1 MMILSRAV
9 RLCHSA
15 LALALLAV
23 PAGQVVAQ
31 TPLPAKIDLYVG
43 DSRVLQA
50 QVQRIAIGNGK
61 LISVSTLDSG
71 ELLLLGEAA
80 GTTTV
85 QFWLKGGTRHKL
97 TVQVSELDLE
107 GRLEQVRTLLLG
119 TRNISARVAGNRIAL
134 EGLQVGDA
142 DRERAIAI
150 AASYPGV
157 VLNFIG
163 KQGWETMI
171 QMDVRIIE
179 LRDSSARELGI
190 RWGSSINGP
199 SAGLIADL
207 KTNPYYRV
215 RPGDDAVPGGLG
227 STALPVKVSPA
238 AAYLG
243 LTTAIESRI
252 DLLAQQGVAQ
262 IIAEPTLSCRS
273 GGEARFVSGGEVPIP
288 VVDGLGSTN
297 VEYKEYG
304 IILDVR
310 PRADRSGAIYAEVE
324 AEISQIDDSVRVQS
338 FPGFLKRKS
347 TAAVNLHAGETIV
360 IAGLSSRS
368 SSNEHQAIPGLG
380 QMRGVGGLFG
390 SRKRRQQRSE
400 LLILITPRTV
410 DSAVAGP
417 ADASGEQADRVRRA
431 HEILRHEGDAVAPGT
446 SR

>member
-1 MMILSRAV
+1 MMIRTQAGELFR
-9 RLCHSA
+9 HA
-15 LALALLAV
+15 LAIVLLVV
-23 PAGQVVAQ
+23 PAGQVAAQ
-31 TPLPAKIDLYVG
+31 APLPAKVGMYVG

-71 ELLLLGEAA
+71 EILLLGEAA

-85 QFWLKGGTRHKL
+85 QLWLKGGTRHKL

-107 GRLEQVRTLLLG
+107 ERLEQVRTLLLG
-119 TRNISARVAGNRIAL
+119 TRNISARVAGNRIVL

-142 DRERAIAI
+142 DRERAIAV
-150 AASYPGV
+150 AASFPGV

-179 LRDSSARELGI
+179 LRDSTARELGI

-207 KTNPYYRV
+207 KTNPYYRI
-215 RPGDDAVPGGLG
+215 RPGDGAVPGGLG
-227 STALPVKVSPA
+227 SAALPAKVSPA

-243 LTTAIESRI
+243 WTTAIESRI

-273 GGEARFVSGGEVPIP
+273 GGEARFISGGEVPIP

-324 AEISQIDDSVRVQS
+324 AEISQIDDSVRVQN

-368 SSNEHQAIPGLG
+368 NSNERQAIPGLG
-380 QMRGVGGLFG
+380 RMPGVGGLFG
-390 SRKRRQQRSE
+390 SRKRHQQRSE

-410 DSAVAGP
+410 DSGLAGP
-417 ADASGEQADRVRRA
+417 ADASGDQAGKIQRGR
-431 HEILRHEGDAVAPGT
+431 EIMRHDGEAAPEPG
-446 SR
+446 R